1 MKSMELLVSTLDII
15 GSVFIAYAA
24 LRVHH
29 RVLAEHQVDD
39 KVFKSMKREQKIGI
53 TGAVLI
59 VAGYIVELLLLL

>member
-1 MKSMELLVSTLDII
+1 MELLVATLDIV

-29 RVLAEHQVDD
+29 RVLAEHQVDE

-53 TGAVLI
+53 TGVLFI
-59 VAGYIVELLLLL
+59 VVGYIIELAFLL